1 MESQDDPMKEVPKP
15 QEAEV
20 KVTKLQRVE
29 VKMLQND
36 QVENWSKG
44 LKVESVKSEKNE
56 VMESQDD
63 PMEEALKPQKVEVK
77 IAEPQGVEVKILQE
91 SKEEKN
97 VEKTKQTNNVVSVES
112 FDKQAPKTD
121 KAAVDVSSIKADILK
136 ALADARSTIA
146 GIKKNG
152 PNNEEEEYQGT
163 LEVSEKQEEVV
174 ESPKKQ
180 LQVESSPKKQLE
192 MEKSLT
198 VLQKEEVTS
207 PEKVSA
213 LPKQTTAVTD
223 EFDMF
228 SMAALDDHDDAMNGN
243 SNVAAITVNE
253 VSLQSNCDD
262 ADGYYSTTIGEVLN
276 GKYRVLGAVGKG
288 VFSTVLR
295 CQCITPLNTAN
306 GSLDVVAVKLIRN
319 NDVMRDAAQTE
330 LKLLNE
336 LGERDSRDKKHCIRL
351 LDSFTHRNHVA
362 MVFEPMQMNVREA
375 MKKFGGKGGISI
387 QAVRV
392 FSKHLLIA
400 LNHLE
405 TCGVIHADIKPDNML
420 LDEKQTTIKLC
431 DFGSAFKADDGKQD
445 PTPYLVSR
453 FYRAPEIVL
462 GLAYDKAL
470 KGKIPNKL
478 IKKHRQAYIDQFEM
492 EPHFT
497 EDLKFCSR
505 ESDRVTG
512 KPILRL
518 MDTIKTKS
526 DLASSL
532 MAAKSPTD
540 DRKQVLELRS
550 LLDRMF
556 TLDPS
561 KRISPQMGRQTLDSL
576 YPQARKLQFELK
588 MQMSY
593 LDSGRTGGRTDAEL
607 QGEARS
613 NLSTLEQLLWQL
625 DSLVQT
631 SSKPAERDTWTK
643 KLQQLRSETH
653 ALGSTLEQ
661 HIYSVNR
668 RAVEAR
674 ERESLMSRRNG
685 GFDSGNGA
693 MYAAQESESLQRSS
707 QMNVRTKLLDIANRL
722 GLSSS
727 LLRVIER
734 RDTVDFWIV
743 IGGMIFTLIF
753 FAVVWRYADIQYGF
767 LDRELGYDNFHALAA
782 EGLYKAVLKHLK
794 HGMDPNA
801 RRLEGAFGA
810 DDDERGDTPMI
821 CTARGVLGNK
831 DKKRHVKTL
840 EVLLQ
845 FGAKVNEP
853 NLNFFMQ
860 LNQTPLY
867 IACERNLM
875 RVATWLLQHGADVNI
890 NCKTGVSPLMC
901 TYQNQNATLAT
912 MLLEKAAIVI
922 RPTASFNCIKLLK
935 KNSVLKINGS
945 TENNLEKKET
955 NAKLVAAVNVWRLNN
970 VGIYPQFKLSIRRP
984 SVTRLGKF
992 LKFFRSRLKTHL
1004 ENVEADLKTRA
1015 RIACR
1020 PRRFIVRKTC
1030 KKRSSPYAS
1039 PSRLI
1044 SAVNCKTRST

>member
-1 MESQDDPMKEVPKP
+1 MRSSDDRRTRRSHRSRSRSPTSSRSRRSSHHRSSKRRSRSRERSRRSNHSRRHRSRSRSRSRDRHKRRRRSSDDKKERRRSRSTSRSAPKVKKEKHNDQVETSPKGLTVERVKSIKMESQDDPMKEVPKP

-77 IAEPQGVEVKILQE
+77 IAEPQGVEVKNLQE

-152 PNNEEEEYQGT
+152 PSTSASATPKPIPVPAAITTDNEEEEYQGT

-228 SMAALDDHDDAMNGN
+228 SMAALDDHDDAMNGS

-462 GLAYDKAL
+462 GLAYDKAVDMWSVGCCLYEMFTGKVMFPGSTNNEMLKFFMEL

-561 KRISPQMGRQTLDSL
+561 KRIS
-576 YPQARKLQFELK
+576 
-588 MQMSY
+588 
-593 LDSGRTGGRTDAEL
+593 
-607 QGEARS
+607 
-613 NLSTLEQLLWQL
+613 
-625 DSLVQT
+625 V
-631 SSKPAERDTWTK
+631 RD
-643 KLQQLRSETH
+643 
-653 ALGSTLEQ
+653 
-661 HIYSVNR
+661 
-668 RAVEAR
+668 
-674 ERESLMSRRNG
+674 
-685 GFDSGNGA
+685 
-693 MYAAQESESLQRSS
+693 
-707 QMNVRTKLLDIANRL
+707 
-722 GLSSS
+722 
-727 LLRVIER
+727 
-734 RDTVDFWIV
+734 
-743 IGGMIFTLIF
+743 
-753 FAVVWRYADIQYGF
+753 
-767 LDRELGYDNFHALAA
+767 ALA
-782 EGLYKAVLKHLK
+782 H
-794 HGMDPNA
+794 P
-801 RRLEGAFGA
+801 F
-810 DDDERGDTPMI
+810 
-821 CTARGVLGNK
+821 
-831 DKKRHVKTL
+831 VK
-840 EVLLQ
+840 
-845 FGAKVNEP
+845 G
-853 NLNFFMQ
+853 
-860 LNQTPLY
+860 
-867 IACERNLM
+867 
-875 RVATWLLQHGADVNI
+875 
-890 NCKTGVSPLMC
+890 
-901 TYQNQNATLAT
+901 
-912 MLLEKAAIVI
+912 
-922 RPTASFNCIKLLK
+922 
-935 KNSVLKINGS
+935 
-945 TENNLEKKET
+945 
-955 NAKLVAAVNVWRLNN
+955 
-970 VGIYPQFKLSIRRP
+970 
-984 SVTRLGKF
+984 
-992 LKFFRSRLKTHL
+992 
-1004 ENVEADLKTRA
+1004 
-1015 RIACR
+1015 
-1020 PRRFIVRKTC
+1020 
-1030 KKRSSPYAS
+1030 
-1039 PSRLI
+1039 
-1044 SAVNCKTRST
+1044 

>member
-1 MESQDDPMKEVPKP
+1 MRSSDDRRTRRSHRSRSRSPTSSRSRRSSHHRSSKRRSRSRERSRRSNHSRRHRSRSRSRSRDRHKRRRRSSDDKKERRRSRSTSRSAPKVKKEKHNDQVETSPKGLTVERVKSIKMESQDDPMKEVPKP

-152 PNNEEEEYQGT
+152 PSTSASTTPKPIPVPAAITTDNEEEEYQGT

-462 GLAYDKAL
+462 GLAYDKAVDMWSVGCCLYEMFTGKVMFPGSTNNEMLKFFMEL

-561 KRISPQMGRQTLDSL
+561 KRIS
-576 YPQARKLQFELK
+576 
-588 MQMSY
+588 
-593 LDSGRTGGRTDAEL
+593 
-607 QGEARS
+607 
-613 NLSTLEQLLWQL
+613 
-625 DSLVQT
+625 V
-631 SSKPAERDTWTK
+631 RD
-643 KLQQLRSETH
+643 
-653 ALGSTLEQ
+653 
-661 HIYSVNR
+661 
-668 RAVEAR
+668 
-674 ERESLMSRRNG
+674 
-685 GFDSGNGA
+685 
-693 MYAAQESESLQRSS
+693 
-707 QMNVRTKLLDIANRL
+707 
-722 GLSSS
+722 
-727 LLRVIER
+727 
-734 RDTVDFWIV
+734 
-743 IGGMIFTLIF
+743 
-753 FAVVWRYADIQYGF
+753 
-767 LDRELGYDNFHALAA
+767 ALA
-782 EGLYKAVLKHLK
+782 H
-794 HGMDPNA
+794 P
-801 RRLEGAFGA
+801 F
-810 DDDERGDTPMI
+810 
-821 CTARGVLGNK
+821 
-831 DKKRHVKTL
+831 VK
-840 EVLLQ
+840 
-845 FGAKVNEP
+845 G
-853 NLNFFMQ
+853 
-860 LNQTPLY
+860 
-867 IACERNLM
+867 
-875 RVATWLLQHGADVNI
+875 
-890 NCKTGVSPLMC
+890 
-901 TYQNQNATLAT
+901 
-912 MLLEKAAIVI
+912 
-922 RPTASFNCIKLLK
+922 
-935 KNSVLKINGS
+935 
-945 TENNLEKKET
+945 
-955 NAKLVAAVNVWRLNN
+955 
-970 VGIYPQFKLSIRRP
+970 
-984 SVTRLGKF
+984 
-992 LKFFRSRLKTHL
+992 
-1004 ENVEADLKTRA
+1004 
-1015 RIACR
+1015 
-1020 PRRFIVRKTC
+1020 
-1030 KKRSSPYAS
+1030 
-1039 PSRLI
+1039 
-1044 SAVNCKTRST
+1044 

>member
-1 MESQDDPMKEVPKP
+1 MRSSDDRRTRRSHRSRSRSPTSSRSRRSSHHRSSKRRSRSRERSRRSNHSRRHRSRSRSRSRDRHKRRRRSSDDKKERRRSRSTSRSAPKVKKEKHNDQVETSPKGLTVERVKSIKMESQDDPMKEVPKP

-152 PNNEEEEYQGT
+152 PSTSASTTPKPIPVPAAITTDNEEEEYQGT

-462 GLAYDKAL
+462 GLAYDKA
-470 KGKIPNKL
+470 GA
-478 IKKHRQAYIDQFEM
+478 RTM
-492 EPHFT
+492 R
-497 EDLKFCSR
+497 CSNF
-505 ESDRVTG
+505 
-512 KPILRL
+512 LW
-518 MDTIKTKS
+518 
-526 DLASSL
+526 SSR
-532 MAAKSPTD
+532 A
-540 DRKQVLELRS
+540 RS
-550 LLDRMF
+550 
-556 TLDPS
+556 
-561 KRISPQMGRQTLDSL
+561 RIS
-576 YPQARKLQFELK
+576 
-588 MQMSY
+588 
-593 LDSGRTGGRTDAEL
+593 
-607 QGEARS
+607 
-613 NLSTLEQLLWQL
+613 
-625 DSLVQT
+625 
-631 SSKPAERDTWTK
+631 
-643 KLQQLRSETH
+643 
-653 ALGSTLEQ
+653 
-661 HIYSVNR
+661 
-668 RAVEAR
+668 
-674 ERESLMSRRNG
+674 
-685 GFDSGNGA
+685 
-693 MYAAQESESLQRSS
+693 
-707 QMNVRTKLLDIANRL
+707 
-722 GLSSS
+722 
-727 LLRVIER
+727 
-734 RDTVDFWIV
+734 
-743 IGGMIFTLIF
+743 
-753 FAVVWRYADIQYGF
+753 
-767 LDRELGYDNFHALAA
+767 
-782 EGLYKAVLKHLK
+782 
-794 HGMDPNA
+794 
-801 RRLEGAFGA
+801 
-810 DDDERGDTPMI
+810 
-821 CTARGVLGNK
+821 
-831 DKKRHVKTL
+831 
-840 EVLLQ
+840 
-845 FGAKVNEP
+845 
-853 NLNFFMQ
+853 
-860 LNQTPLY
+860 
-867 IACERNLM
+867 
-875 RVATWLLQHGADVNI
+875 
-890 NCKTGVSPLMC
+890 
-901 TYQNQNATLAT
+901 
-912 MLLEKAAIVI
+912 
-922 RPTASFNCIKLLK
+922 
-935 KNSVLKINGS
+935 
-945 TENNLEKKET
+945 
-955 NAKLVAAVNVWRLNN
+955 
-970 VGIYPQFKLSIRRP
+970 
-984 SVTRLGKF
+984 
-992 LKFFRSRLKTHL
+992 
-1004 ENVEADLKTRA
+1004 
-1015 RIACR
+1015 
-1020 PRRFIVRKTC
+1020 
-1030 KKRSSPYAS
+1030 
-1039 PSRLI
+1039 
-1044 SAVNCKTRST
+1044 